1 MAETEDAPAQ
11 RFEIRPGGLVVG
23 PDEDEVGRVGR
34 VVVRPGSGEVTG
46 VVVRRGLLLRRAV
59 VVPIEAVTEASEDVV
74 RVGLTADQL
83 NALPG
88 DRAADSPSPPA
99 GGRGPAAFLFRLPG
113 PLDLPWLRPAPSGQ
127 PGAAGGGPSR
137 TGQRVVGREG
147 EVGPLDLVL
156 LDAATHHVTG
166 LVVRRG
172 GPLGSDRIVPVE
184 WVRRVSGDRV
194 FLDATHE
201 RLDGLPEFRPDDEIA
216 ADVLDDLWARSGVDP
231 EDLQNVGVRAA
242 DGIVELYGTTGTRGA
257 KAAIE
262 AVARRGRGVLG
273 VRNRLE
279 TFEEL
284 AASTE

>member
-1 MAETEDAPAQ
+1 
-11 RFEIRPGGLVVG
+11 
-23 PDEDEVGRVGR
+23 
-34 VVVRPGSGEVTG
+34 VVVSPGSGEVTG

-88 DRAADSPSPPA
+88 DRAADSPDSPSPPA

-127 PGAAGGGPSR
+127 PGAAGGGPPR
-137 TGQRVVGREG
+137 TGQRVVGSEG

-201 RLDGLPEFRPDDEIA
+201 RLDELPEFRPDDEIS
-216 ADVLDDLWARSGVDP
+216 ADVLDDLWAHSGVGPD
-231 EDLQNVGVRAA
+231 DLQTVGVRAA

-284 AASTE
+284 AATAE